1 MRLVIISEHSTPA
14 SRGVYNRHFELAK
27 ELRRQGVETEVV
39 VSSFHHF
46 FKKPYE
52 VSKNLSFVSED
63 DGNDRAHVIKVLKY
77 NGAHS
82 YKRIINWLIF
92 TFRLFIFRKSLIR
105 KDDVI
110 LISSPSPFP
119 ILFGLYYRLLKK
131 SPMILEIRDI
141 WPLTLIEIGGKSKF
155 HPLILSMKILE
166 YYGYK
171 YSSAIVSTLAYANK
185 HISSLTRR
193 DVKFCCIPQGYDPE
207 LFDKKNALDPEY
219 VRKYIPQDK
228 FIICYAGT
236 IALSNSLEV
245 FIECSKLMQEYESIL
260 FLLVGEGQYR
270 DHFQK
275 LTVDQSNI
283 VFAPAINKNQ
293 VQSLL
298 NHVDVTYDSIRE
310 SRLYD
315 FGLSRNKWIDYMIAS
330 KPILFSGQRKGITMI
345 SEADYVFIV
354 PPENPVRLKDKI
366 IELYKM
372 DSNKLLE
379 IGRRGKHFIEANRS
393 YTKLASNFRKE
404 VLNVI

>member
-1 MRLVIISEHSTPA
+1 
-14 SRGVYNRHFELAK
+14 
-27 ELRRQGVETEVV
+27 
-39 VSSFHHF
+39 
-46 FKKPYE
+46 
-52 VSKNLSFVSED
+52 
-63 DGNDRAHVIKVLKY
+63 
-77 NGAHS
+77 
-82 YKRIINWLIF
+82 
-92 TFRLFIFRKSLIR
+92 
-105 KDDVI
+105 
-110 LISSPSPFP
+110 
-119 ILFGLYYRLLKK
+119 
-131 SPMILEIRDI
+131 MILEIRDI